1 MSDFVKIETQ
11 EEFDKRIADR
21 IQRERKSVEEKYA
34 DYETIKKE
42 HDSFKTQI
50 DDLNKLVSESKTK
63 AEESAKT
70 INELNSKCKAY
81 ETSSV
86 KMRTALDVGLPYQ
99 MAERLSGETEEDIR
113 KDAEALK
120 EMMGSPKPVEPSA
133 DPYENVG
140 SSDDKKA
147 AMKDLL
153 NNMKKTN

>member
-34 DYETIKKE
+34 DYEKIKKE
-42 HDSFKTQI
+42 HDSFMTQI

-70 INELNSKCKAY
+70 INELSSKCKAY

-113 KDAEALK
+113 KDAESLK